1 MKKISLI
8 WIALAL
14 CTPSFAQSY
23 IARLWNTKSYDKII
37 AYAPK
42 AEGLSGR
49 DNMTIGRAF
58 MSTQPPNAA
67 QALKHYDL
75 AISKRLQSE
84 DLYYFRAEAN
94 YELGQLND
102 ALADL
107 DKCLEFR
114 ENFQKYLLFKAA
126 IEYELGR
133 KDAAYNTYFTLSEL
147 YDKQTPYYMLA
158 VINIEREKYYKAREQ
173 VEDNLLRFERGEDFW
188 RLTAE
193 QQVELEW
200 RIFKE
205 YEKALK
211 TQEAL
216 LSYKPNTTGY
226 LINRLVLQRLAGKD
240 SLAQISEN
248 DLQRRYNEN
257 ELPLAF
263 YKKGSIKIAEE
274 YRNNGIVEDFRTFR
288 PQLFDNVK
296 YARFYVS
303 ELGNVVGKHT
313 AGLVRNPQD
322 SSLFMWEFKRGRDQ
336 FLVPATD
343 TNYIGFQALFSLP
356 DSSLVPVAPVR
367 MIDSTMER
375 QLRVVPA
382 SEISDST
389 NTEAIK
395 MD

>member
-1 MKKISLI
+1 
-8 WIALAL
+8 
-14 CTPSFAQSY
+14 
-23 IARLWNTKSYDKII
+23 
-37 AYAPK
+37 
-42 AEGLSGR
+42 
-49 DNMTIGRAF
+49 
-58 MSTQPPNAA
+58 
-67 QALKHYDL
+67 
-75 AISKRLQSE
+75 
-84 DLYYFRAEAN
+84 
-94 YELGQLND
+94 
-102 ALADL
+102 
-107 DKCLEFR
+107 
-114 ENFQKYLLFKAA
+114 
-126 IEYELGR
+126 
-133 KDAAYNTYFTLSEL
+133 
-147 YDKQTPYYMLA
+147 
-158 VINIEREKYYKAREQ
+158 
-173 VEDNLLRFERGEDFW
+173 
-188 RLTAE
+188 
-193 QQVELEW
+193 
-200 RIFKE
+200 
-205 YEKALK
+205 
-211 TQEAL
+211 
-216 LSYKPNTTGY
+216 
-226 LINRLVLQRLAGKD
+226 VLQRLAGKD